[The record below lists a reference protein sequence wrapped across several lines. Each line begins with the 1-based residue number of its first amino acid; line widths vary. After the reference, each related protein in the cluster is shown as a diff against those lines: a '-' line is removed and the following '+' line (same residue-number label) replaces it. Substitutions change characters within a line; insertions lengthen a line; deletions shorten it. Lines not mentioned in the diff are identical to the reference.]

1 MRVDVPA
8 LGRGDGIGRSSAA
21 QGMTPEALTAEL
33 CRFREIQADMAVQI
47 KLLHQAIAPPLQ
59 RLVELTERLV
69 ELTRENSERSLALC
83 ERADRLDARGAELL
97 VKGDE
102 MNEQGKCIEHEVK
115 KRVEQLE
122 QGADV

>member
-1 MRVDVPA
+1 MRPNIPP
-8 LGRGDGIGRSSAA
+8 LTGGEGIGQSGSA
-21 QGMTPEALTAEL
+21 QGMTAEALAVEL
-33 CRFREIQADMAVQI
+33 CRFKDIQAGMAVQI

-59 RLVELTERLV
+59 RLVELTEHLV
-69 ELTRENSERSLALC
+69 QLTRENSERSLALC

>member
-8 LGRGDGIGRSSAA
+8 LVPGDNIGRSSAA
-21 QGMTPEALTAEL
+21 QGMTPEALTIEL
-33 CRFREIQADMAVQI
+33 CRFREIQAGMASQI
-47 KLLHQAIAPPLQ
+47 KLLHAAIAPSLQ
-59 RLVELTERLV
+59 QLVDLTERLV
-69 ELTRENSERSLALC
+69 QLTQENSERSLALC

-97 VKGDE
+97 LKGDE

-115 KRVEQLE
+115 KRAEQLE